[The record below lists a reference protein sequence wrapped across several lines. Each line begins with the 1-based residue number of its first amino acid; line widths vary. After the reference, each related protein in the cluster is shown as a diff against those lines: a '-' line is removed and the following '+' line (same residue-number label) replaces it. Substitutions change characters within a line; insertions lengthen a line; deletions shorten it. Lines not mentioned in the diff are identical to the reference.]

1 MATTLSES
9 FIRHINDGQFVGA
22 VGLGIIFRFAD
33 AEMQRAFPRQNIRE
47 HLPDQQQH
55 DAEMDQ
61 GDADF
66 PFARLVVAQVRRQQ
80 VDEQHRAEE
89 IAAGKNRNLK

>member
-9 FIRHINDGQFVGA
+9 WSVVSNDGQFEGA

-33 AEMQRAFPRQNIRE
+33 AQVQRAFPGQEIGE
-47 HLPDQQQH
+47 HLPEQQQH

-61 GDADF
+61 HDADF
-66 PFARLVVAQVRRQQ
+66 PFAGLIIAQVRA
-80 VDEQHRAEE
+80 RA
-89 IAAGKNRNLK
+89 G